1 MAEKRSKRKTISIL
15 GILIMLGAAYFGL
28 IDQKTMLNQLD
39 VAQFLPANFLAANNN
54 KDFTQQPVDQTTQ
67 TSTNETSSTG
77 TLPDISS
84 DFIDASSA
92 RHILYGDKNGG
103 GHKYG
108 ANKPCKSEF
117 PQDWD
122 DVRIIK
128 TIDKIAA
135 NDNLDWEQQDNG
147 YYVAETMEGTLK
159 IRVVLD
165 RERDDVITAYPL
177 NVRRNYCP
185 PSANDNYNR

>member
-1 MAEKRSKRKTISIL
+1 M
-15 GILIMLGAAYFGL
+15 
-28 IDQKTMLNQLD
+28 
-39 VAQFLPANFLAANNN
+39 
-54 KDFTQQPVDQTTQ
+54 TTQ
-67 TSTNETSSTG
+67 KKPKNKVIALAISLLLLMAAATGFIDDGSAHKPLEILQSVLQTSENPEETSLTYDAG
-77 TLPDISS
+77 MTAISADELKYIS
-84 DFIDASSA
+84 PERA
-92 RHILYGDKNGG
+92 RHILQGDQNGG

-122 DVRIIK
+122 DVKIIK

-135 NDNLDWEQQDNG
+135 NDNLNWKQQDNG

-165 RERDDVITAYPL
+165 RERDDVVTAYPV

-185 PSANDNYNR
+185 PAANDNYNR